1 MLAFSSTLERPTYHG
16 KMGDMTHPLDSDR
29 ARKLIQAAK
38 RGDREAIGELL
49 AAYRSYLGAITEG
62 EIDGALG
69 ARLDSSDIVQQ
80 TCLSAIRRIGD
91 FDGAE
96 QGQFVAWLKQVH
108 LRNIQDAIRHNKGA
122 GKRAMSKEQQLR
134 DSSSTPLEPPD
145 HLGVT
150 PSQHAMRRETNEEL
164 RDALERLPED
174 QREVVRLRCFEGWEF
189 QKISEHLGRSHDS
202 VASLLKRGLRNLR
215 KHYDATPDA
224 QDG

>member
-1 MLAFSSTLERPTYHG
+1 
-16 KMGDMTHPLDSDR
+16 MGDMTDPLDSSR
-29 ARKLIQAAK
+29 ARELIQAAK
-38 RGDREAIGELL
+38 RGDRDAIGELL
-49 AAYRSYLGAITEG
+49 AAYRSYLGTITEA

-69 ARLDSSDIVQQ
+69 ARVDSSDIVQQ

-91 FDGAE
+91 FDGVE

-122 GKRAMSKEQQLR
+122 GKRAMSKEQRLR

-145 HLGVT
+145 HLGDT
-150 PSQHAMRRETNEEL
+150 PSQNAIRRETNDEL
-164 RDALERLPED
+164 SAALERLPED
-174 QREVVRLRCFEGWEF
+174 QREVVRLRCFEEWEF
-189 QKISEHLGRSHDS
+189 QRIAEHLGRSHDS

-215 KHYDATPDA
+215 KHYNTTADS